1 MFSCFFFL
9 RKKIAKGLDR
19 MVLTGSCGPTPVL
32 GVHGINEKSGFLGL
46 KNRFSSRFPVF
57 TVRPPGPTSRSGP
70 VLKTMVVIGK
80 KKKKNITMGIEK
92 SIQTYSLI
100 FFFFFENKFIRY
112 YIILLKKKKKGG
124 QTGLQQL
131 KIIEKL
137 QPFGNTKITI
147 QNQINSGSCNVF
159 LVKIHKHI

>member
-1 MFSCFFFL
+1 
-9 RKKIAKGLDR
+9 
-19 MVLTGSCGPTPVL
+19 
-32 GVHGINEKSGFLGL
+32 
-46 KNRFSSRFPVF
+46 
-57 TVRPPGPTSRSGP
+57 
-70 VLKTMVVIGK
+70 MVVIGK

-100 FFFFFENKFIRY
+100 FFFENKFIRY
-112 YIILLKKKKKGG
+112 YIILLKKKKKIGG
-124 QTGLQQL
+124 QTGLQRL

-147 QNQINSGSCNVF
+147 QNQINSGPCNVF